1 MVGEQALIRY
11 PDAVRPWCAPRKLLA
26 ELSRLDWLELDPAN
40 PTRKA
45 RTVTTKDGVQEQGLL
60 LKVSISKGLTALID
74 ISKQDEE
81 SVAAIQNKEA
91 SQRPSRTET
100 TSAQAREPAKRAE
113 RKQKPIAPNANSS
126 TDPKNAQ
133 RQQMVNFVKDL
144 PILLTDGDYPDVDH
158 SADGIRVTI
167 QTLRQVAN
175 AHGIPAGQLLRGIS
189 ASDQCQF
196 DEGETVL
203 FTAHAKR

>member
-1 MVGEQALIRY
+1 M
-11 PDAVRPWCAPRKLLA
+11 
-26 ELSRLDWLELDPAN
+26 
-40 PTRKA
+40 
-45 RTVTTKDGVQEQGLL
+45 TTNDGVQEQGLL
-60 LKVSISKGLTALID
+60 LKVSISKGLTAQID
-74 ISKQDEE
+74 LSKQDAE
-81 SVAAIQNKEA
+81 SAAAIQNEEA
-91 SQRPSRTET
+91 SPRPSLTET
-100 TSAQAREPAKRAE
+100 TNAQAKEPATRAE
-113 RKQKPIAPNANSS
+113 RKQKPIAPNAQSS
-126 TDPKNAQ
+126 TDPKHAQ

-189 ASDQCQF
+189 ASDECQF

>member
-1 MVGEQALIRY
+1 M
-11 PDAVRPWCAPRKLLA
+11 
-26 ELSRLDWLELDPAN
+26 
-40 PTRKA
+40 
-45 RTVTTKDGVQEQGLL
+45 TTNDGVQEQGLL

-74 ISKQDEE
+74 LTKQDAETVTAIQDE
-81 SVAAIQNKEA
+81 VAAL
-91 SQRPSRTET
+91 RPSRTQT
-100 TSAQAREPAKRAE
+100 TNAQAKEPATRAE
-113 RKQKPIAPNANSS
+113 RNQKPIAPNANSI
-126 TDPKNAQ
+126 TDPKHAQ
-133 RQQMVNFVKDL
+133 RQKMVNFVKDL
-144 PILLTDGDYPDVDH
+144 PILLTDGDYPDVGH

-175 AHGIPAGQLLRGIS
+175 EHGIPAGQLLRGIS

>member
-1 MVGEQALIRY
+1 MVGEQILIRY
-11 PDAVRPWCAPRKLLA
+11 PDAVRHWCAPRKLLA

-45 RTVTTKDGVQEQGLL
+45 RAVTTNDGVQEQGLL

-74 ISKQDEE
+74 LSNQDAEPA
-81 SVAAIQNKEA
+81 AAIQNEEA
-91 SQRPSRTET
+91 LPRPSRTKT
-100 TSAQAREPAKRAE
+100 TNAQAKEPATRAE

-126 TDPKNAQ
+126 TDLKHAQ

-167 QTLRQVAN
+167 KTLRQVAN
-175 AHGIPAGQLLRGIS
+175 EHGIPAGQLLRGIS
-189 ASDQCQF
+189 ASDECQF
-196 DEGETVL
+196 YEGETVL